1 LKPGPASRTLPD
13 MRTVLILLILVMVL
27 VAAFAIQNP
36 GIVTV
41 QFFTLSASTSILVI
55 IVVAFGAGVIVGFL
69 PGIPTAFRRRK
80 QIRELES
87 ALAKERQQAGRLP
100 EIPPPPVDPP

>member
-1 LKPGPASRTLPD
+1 
-13 MRTVLILLILVMVL
+13 MRSILILLVIVMGL

-41 QFFTLSASTSILVI
+41 QFFTVSASTSVLVI
-55 IVVAFGAGVIVGFL
+55 IVVAFGAGVLVGFL

-87 ALAKERQQAGRLP
+87 ALAMEKQKQSRLP
-100 EIPPPPVDPP
+100 ESSPPPTEPA

>member
-1 LKPGPASRTLPD
+1 
-13 MRTVLILLILVMVL
+13 MRSVLILLVLVMGL

-41 QFFTLSASTSILVI
+41 QFFTLSASTSVLVI
-55 IVVAFGAGVIVGFL
+55 IVVAFGAGVLVGFL

-87 ALAKERQQAGRLP
+87 ALAMEKQKQSRLP
-100 EIPPPPVDPP
+100 ESSPPPTEPA

>member
-1 LKPGPASRTLPD
+1 
-13 MRTVLILLILVMVL
+13 MRSVLILLVIVMGL

-41 QFFTLSASTSILVI
+41 QFFTVSASTSILVI
-55 IVVAFGAGVIVGFL
+55 IVVAFGAGVLVGFL
-69 PGIPTAFRRRK
+69 PGIPAAFRRRK

-87 ALAKERQQAGRLP
+87 ALAMEKQKQSHLP
-100 EIPPPPVDPP
+100 ERPPPPTEPS

>member
-1 LKPGPASRTLPD
+1 
-13 MRTVLILLILVMVL
+13 MRSVLILLVLVMGL

-41 QFFTLSASTSILVI
+41 QFFTVSASTSVLVI
-55 IVVAFGAGVIVGFL
+55 IVVAFGAGVLVGFL
-69 PGIPTAFRRRK
+69 PGIPSAFRRRK

-87 ALAKERQQAGRLP
+87 ALAKEKQKPGHLP
-100 EIPPPPVDPP
+100 DSSPPPADPS

>member
-1 LKPGPASRTLPD
+1 
-13 MRTVLILLILVMVL
+13 MLILLVIVMGL

-55 IVVAFGAGVIVGFL
+55 IVVAFGAGVLVGFL
-69 PGIPTAFRRRK
+69 PGIPSAFQRRK
-80 QIRELES
+80 KVKELEA
-87 ALAKERQQAGRLP
+87 ALAKERQKRS
-100 EIPPPPVDPP
+100 EIADSPPPPSTEPS